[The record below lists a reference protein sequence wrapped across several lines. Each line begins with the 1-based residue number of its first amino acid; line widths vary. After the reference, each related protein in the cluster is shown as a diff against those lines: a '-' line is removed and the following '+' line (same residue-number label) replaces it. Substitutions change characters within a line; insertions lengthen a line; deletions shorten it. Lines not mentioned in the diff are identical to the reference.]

1 MSNLLLYTVNE
12 YNIAGN
18 AAISGVCLEDALEHV
33 VQSVLN
39 AINEAI
45 PEEGDE
51 GRPITAVILN
61 GNTMPVLGDDKKA
74 AWTYLFERLS
84 KEVSLVIVTIGKREM
99 EGLGVE
105 TPTKVLE
112 ALEEYS
118 KPFENVVTGNR
129 FIDLEDFIICTMNLL
144 PQKSDVNP
152 WWVERNLTD
161 ELYDKNRLNRLSNDY
176 CQVQQILINKY
187 YEDFKEQHKKLD
199 GRDSQVVYVSG
210 YNLEPEEIKD
220 IGEEAN
226 YLIMPFKTIV
236 NPTRKGEKT
245 LKHIKS
251 SKLGGLNMRTILLIG
266 KKSKEETAKC
276 LV

>member
-18 AAISGVCLEDALEHV
+18 AAISGLCLEDALEHV

-144 PQKSDVNP
+144 PQQCDVNP

>member
-18 AAISGVCLEDALEHV
+18 AAISGLCLEDALEHV

-112 ALEEYS
+112 TLEEYS

-144 PQKSDVNP
+144 PQQCDVNP